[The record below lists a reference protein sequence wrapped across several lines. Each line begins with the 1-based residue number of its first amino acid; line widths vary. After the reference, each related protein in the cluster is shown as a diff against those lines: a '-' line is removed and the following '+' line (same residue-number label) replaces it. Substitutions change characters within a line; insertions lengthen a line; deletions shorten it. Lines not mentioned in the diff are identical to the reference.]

1 MKTKGLLYY
10 VILVFVL
17 AIMTTVVVTLLWNLL
32 IEKQGAVVDW
42 KTSFLLAIILSMVI
56 PVVRNT
62 YKVKLPI
69 CSGSK

>member
-17 AIMTTVVVTLLWNLL
+17 AFMTTVVVTTLWNLL

-42 KTSFLLAIILSMVI
+42 KTSFLLAIILSLVI

-62 YKVKLPI
+62 GKVK
-69 CSGSK
+69 